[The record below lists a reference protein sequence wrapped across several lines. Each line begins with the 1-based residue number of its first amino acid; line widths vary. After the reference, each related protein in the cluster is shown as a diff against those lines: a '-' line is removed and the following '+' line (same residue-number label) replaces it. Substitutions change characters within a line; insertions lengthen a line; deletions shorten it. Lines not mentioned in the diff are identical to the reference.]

1 MLKHLYIECT
11 HTSGTTLNTGIQRVV
26 RKVVDELGDYMPD
39 DTPISLIK
47 IENGGFYSLDTL
59 ESGLNSDKKIEVET
73 ASLLV
78 FKLWLCNLAKEK
90 RQQIADKLK
99 WKPLNRFIMAPRT
112 ELGLLSILY
121 TLSLIGVYK
130 KIRTFIIPV
139 SEPLSSSRT
148 SEITFVE
155 SDVVLLLD
163 SSFHL
168 PAWRAIANGKK
179 KGAKFIAVIYDLIPI
194 THSQFCEQTLT
205 NALNSWFEEGK
216 NHLDGYIAISK
227 TVQKT
232 LQDHLISINAQVD
245 PHRLGYFYLGA
256 DMEKREGQARPDLK
270 NSLSKHDSY
279 IIVSTIEPRKNHQYL
294 IETFNQLW
302 QENIKINLHIV
313 GWVGWKVESLIQDIK
328 NHPEFNKQ
336 LFLWNDLDDG
346 ELIYCYKNS
355 KALVF
360 PSYVEGFGLPIIEA
374 QYYQLPVFA
383 SDIPV
388 HREVGGDSVIY
399 FDIEDTADLKN
410 KIYEVESGYRSLKNG
425 GLATLEQ
432 FKWENSTKML
442 IQEVQR
448 IITLS

>member
-1 MLKHLYIECT
+1 MPD
-11 HTSGTTLNTGIQRVV
+11 GTT
-26 RKVVDELGDYMPD
+26 
-39 DTPISLIK
+39 ISLIK

-59 ESGLNSDKKIEVET
+59 EPGLNTDKKIEVEVEVEVE
-73 ASLLV
+73 APSLLV
-78 FKLWLCNLAKEK
+78 FKLWLYNLAKEK

-99 WKPLNRFIMAPRT
+99 WKPLNRFLMAPRT

-130 KIRTFIIPV
+130 KIRIFIIAV
-139 SEPLSSSRT
+139 SERLSNDADFSEPLSSSRT

-155 SDVVLLLD
+155 GDVILLLD

-168 PAWRAIANGKK
+168 PAWRAIGDGKK
-179 KGAKFIAVIYDLIPI
+179 QGAKFIAVIYDLIPI

-374 QYYQLPVFA
+374 QYYKLPVLA

-388 HREVGGDSVIY
+388 HREVGGDGVIY

-425 GLATLEQ
+425 GLATLEP